1 MMDDRVL
8 TSAEQMDKTAKLLAV
23 VALARMAKAIEDTER
38 VASFNLSV
46 VDKDCVV
53 YIETTWGVLIAHSQP
68 REHWVLAVGK
78 ACDELDAIK
87 PEQDD
92 AATTADVE
100 A

>member
-1 MMDDRVL
+1 MDDRVL
-8 TSAEQMDKTAKLLAV
+8 TSAEQMDRTAKLLAV

-38 VASFNLSV
+38 VASFKLYV
-46 VDKDCVV
+46 TEKECDVF
-53 YIETTWGVLIAHSQP
+53 IRTTWGAIIEHTQP